1 MPKIIPEYLH
11 FASRKQEKPYPISE
25 VFNENVKLHP
35 STIHAVLPSAQFS
48 ELELLAMTKG
58 YKKYPHATRIELPN
72 PNEMMGDARTF
83 NDVVTSRK
91 SVKNFGE
98 DSLSIQELSKVLWL
112 SYGTTGKVDELGVGN
127 RLQRV
132 VPSAGGLY
140 SAEVYLGVRNVK
152 GLDQGIYHY
161 NVPNHDLELLSSGD
175 PTEQVSKVCCDQ
187 PYTKEAGVIIFMSAV
202 LARTKSKYGERGYR
216 YALLDLGHLGQNIY
230 LTCTALELA
239 VMTTCGF
246 FDDVG
251 NDLLKLDGLDE
262 TLMYVAFIGKK
273 KK

>member
-1 MPKIIPEYLH
+1 MPKIIPEHLH
-11 FASRKQEKPYPISE
+11 FVSRKQEKPYPISE

-48 ELELLAMTKG
+48 DPELLAMTKG
-58 YKKYPHATRIELPN
+58 YKNYPHVTKIELPT
-72 PNEMMGDARTF
+72 PKEMMGDARTF

-98 DSLSIQELSKVLWL
+98 EPLSLPELSKILWL
-112 SYGTTGKVDELGVGN
+112 SYGTTGKVDEHGVGN

-140 SAEVYLGVRNVK
+140 PAEVYLGVRNVK

-161 NVPNHDLELLSSGD
+161 NVPNHDLELLKSGD
-175 PTEQVSKVCCDQ
+175 PTELLSEVCCSQ
-187 PYTKEAGVIIFMSAV
+187 PYVPKTGVVLLISAV

-216 YALLDLGHLGQNIY
+216 YALLDIGHLGQNIY

-246 FDDVG
+246 FDDLG
-251 NDLLKLDGLDE
+251 NELLKLDGLDE
-262 TLMYVAFIGKK
+262 TLMYVAFIGKQEK
-273 KK
+273 

>member
-11 FASRKQEKPYPISE
+11 FTSRKQEKPYPVSE

-35 STIHAVLPSAQFS
+35 STIHAVLPNAQFS
-48 ELELLAMTKG
+48 DVELLAMTKG
-58 YKKYPHATRIELPN
+58 YKQYPHATRIKLPS
-72 PNEMMGDARTF
+72 PKEMMGDARTF
-83 NDVVTSRK
+83 NDVVTARK

-98 DSLSIQELSKVLWL
+98 ESLSILELSKILWL
-112 SYGTTGKVDELGVGN
+112 SYGAMGKVDELGVGN

-140 SAEVYLGVRNVK
+140 PAEVYLGVRNVK
-152 GLDQGIYHY
+152 GLDQGLYHY

-175 PTEQVSKVCCDQ
+175 PTEQVSKVCCEQ
-187 PYTKEAGVIIFMSAV
+187 PYAKEAGVIVLMSAV

-230 LTCTALELA
+230 LSCTALELA

-251 NDLLKLDGLDE
+251 NEYLKLDGLDE

-273 KK
+273 KT